1 MKRFATAAV
10 AAATALSLS
19 TGAAYAQDPDP
30 NAVHGSSS
38 DEYTAGYVLGAA
50 IKEGLNPG
58 TGVTSSLRNS
68 IDNGKEISSALG
80 SSAKADAANGWKVG
94 TTFEILL
101 GVGIAAVV
109 GLAGVAAANAGLLPT
124 F

>member
-10 AAATALSLS
+10 TAATALSLS
-19 TGAAYAQDPDP
+19 TGAAYAQDP

-50 IKEGLNPG
+50 IKEALNPG

-68 IDNGKEISSALG
+68 IDNGNEISPALG

-109 GLAGVAAANAGLLPT
+109 GLAGVAAANAGLLPA